1 MGRTP
6 QDITDKE
13 LEQLT
18 TWVGEH
24 LGPEV
29 PLHFTAFHPDF
40 RMLDRPPTPPATLR
54 RARQIALRNGLRYA
68 YVGNVHDEE
77 GDSTSCPHCGALL
90 IGRDWYELTRW
101 GLDGQ
106 GRCRA
111 CGASDVQVIS
121 VRRPPN

>member
-1 MGRTP
+1 M
-6 QDITDKE
+6 
-13 LEQLT
+13 
-18 TWVGEH
+18 
-24 LGPEV
+24 
-29 PLHFTAFHPDF
+29 
-40 RMLDRPPTPPATLR
+40 
-54 RARQIALRNGLRYA
+54 RYA

-111 CGASDVQVIS
+111 CGTPCPGLFEGNPGDWGA
-121 VRRPPN
+121 RRLPLRLREFQPNS